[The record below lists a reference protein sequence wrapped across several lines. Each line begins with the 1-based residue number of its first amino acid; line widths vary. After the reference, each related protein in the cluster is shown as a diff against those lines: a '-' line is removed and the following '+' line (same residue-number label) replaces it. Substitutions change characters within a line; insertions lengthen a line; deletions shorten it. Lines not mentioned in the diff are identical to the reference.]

1 MAKATP
7 FTVRLRKA
15 KNGDNLLL
23 IVTSNEVTKTIKG
36 VVGSALQEN
45 LAYFCRQTSPFPP
58 EWDGA
63 ELTEAEFLAFKKEG
77 V

>member
-23 IVTSNEVTKTIKG
+23 IVTSTEITKTIKG
-36 VVGSALQEN
+36 VDGTALQEN
-45 LAYFCRQTSPFPP
+45 LEYFCRQTSPFPS

-63 ELTEAEFLAFKKEG
+63 KLTEDEFLAFKKQG